1 VLHYR
6 LHQHGHVR
14 PRHIGLA
21 VAVAAVWGFNFVVIE
36 VGLDHLSPLLFSALR
51 FSVAALPALFIG
63 RPQVGWR
70 WIIAVGLILGVV
82 KFTLLFAGM
91 DAGMPAGLSSLVL
104 QSQAIFTVV
113 FGVLLLRERPR
124 PLQYAGLGIAAAG
137 IILVGA
143 RLGADRPAVAFV
155 LVLAAAVAWGVS
167 NVAVRRAS
175 PTDMVRFMVWVS
187 VVASPPLIVLSLVFD
202 GASADLAALRAL
214 NVESVSALLYVAVL
228 ATLAGWGAWGMLIRH
243 YGASTVAPFS
253 MLVPFFGVASGA
265 LVLGEAVHGTDIA
278 GAALVIGGVML
289 GAIRRGSP
297 AATAERQPVAE
308 AAPVG
313 VSGVSRQ

>member
-1 VLHYR
+1 
-6 LHQHGHVR
+6 VR

-21 VAVAAVWGFNFVVIE
+21 VAVAAVWGFNFVVLEI
-36 VGLDHLSPLLFSALR
+36 GLEHLSPLLFSALR

-63 RPQVGWR
+63 RPEVRWR

-82 KFTLLFAGM
+82 KFTLLFVGM

-113 FGVLLLRERPR
+113 FGVVLLRERPGR
-124 PLQYAGLGIAAAG
+124 WQYVGLAIAAAG

-143 RLGADRPAVAFV
+143 RLGADRPALAFA

-167 NVAVRRAS
+167 NVVVRRAA

-187 VVASPPLIVLSLVFD
+187 VVASPPLIVLSIVFD
-202 GASADLAALRAL
+202 GVATDLAALRAL
-214 NVESVSALLYVAVL
+214 NVESVAAVL
-228 ATLAGWGAWGMLIRH
+228 YTAVLSTLLGWGAWGMLIRR

-253 MLVPFFGVASGA
+253 MLVPFFGIASGA
-265 LVLGEAVHGTDIA
+265 LVLGEAVHRTDIA
-278 GAALVIGGVML
+278 GAALVVGGVML
-289 GAIRRGSP
+289 GAIRRREPASGPVLEAQP
-297 AATAERQPVAE
+297 AAL
-308 AAPVG
+308 